1 MTLRLDRTDL
11 GQVRFAFSPLWET
24 VMSLRTLGS
33 VDDQA
38 HRPWVV
44 GAARRL
50 AASTV
55 DLPLLTALVRPAGYL
70 PDFLVPSPRTGRP
83 RFRTALDQVAASPPE
98 VVADQLVI
106 LAEHDLTENRP
117 WRDERVQLL
126 RRLAGAPATA
136 LARIVAELDTYWKVA
151 IEPVWRRV
159 EATLQADLAYRL
171 EQLSTKGLDHL
182 LRSLH
187 PIVSFDG
194 TAIRVEKHWNE
205 TVDLGGR
212 GLLLVPCVF
221 AWPDVIVQTAEPH
234 TPTLSYSPR
243 GMALLWTTSSLR
255 DRTALADVLGRTR
268 ALLLAALDL
277 PMSTTQLSDQLD
289 LAPPT
294 VNAHLKA
301 LAAAGIL
308 SSRRDGRA
316 VLYARSPI
324 GDALLRGT
332 LASGSHAPV
341 TRAG

>member
-33 VDDQA
+33 ANDQA
-38 HRPWVV
+38 HRPWIA
-44 GAARRL
+44 GATRRL

-83 RFRTALDQVAASPPE
+83 RFRTALEQVAASSPE
-98 VVADQLVI
+98 DVAEQLTI
-106 LAEHDLTENRP
+106 LTEHDLVADRP
-117 WRDERVQLL
+117 WRDERTHLL
-126 RRLAGAPATA
+126 RRLAEEPEAAIG
-136 LARIVAELDTYWKVA
+136 RIVAELDAYWKIA
-151 IEPVWRRV
+151 IEPVWPRV
-159 EATLQADLAYRL
+159 EPMLQADLAYRL
-171 EQLSTKGLDHL
+171 EQLSTKGLGHL

-194 TAIRVEKHWNE
+194 DAIRVEKYWDE

-221 AWPDVIVQTAEPH
+221 AWPDVIVQTVEPH

-277 PMSTTQLSDQLD
+277 PMSTTQLSDQLE

-301 LAAAGIL
+301 LTNAGIL

-324 GDALLRGT
+324 GDALLG
-332 LASGSHAPV
+332 APGPDEV
-341 TRAG
+341 VERTA

>member
-33 VDDQA
+33 ANDQA
-38 HRPWVV
+38 HRPWVA
-44 GAARRL
+44 GATRRL
-50 AASTV
+50 DTSGV

-83 RFRTALDQVAASPPE
+83 RFRTALEQVAASPPE
-98 VVADQLVI
+98 DVAEQLTI
-106 LAEHDLTENRP
+106 LTEHDLVADRP
-117 WRDERVQLL
+117 WRDERVHLL
-126 RRLAGAPATA
+126 RRLAEEPEAAIR
-136 LARIVAELDTYWKVA
+136 RIVAELDAYWRVA
-151 IEPVWRRV
+151 IEPVWPRV
-159 EATLQADLAYRL
+159 EPMLQADLAYRL

-194 TAIRVEKHWNE
+194 DAIRVEKYWDE

-221 AWPDVIVQTAEPH
+221 AWPDVIVQTVEPH

-277 PMSTTQLSDQLD
+277 PMSTTQLSDQLE

-301 LAAAGIL
+301 LTNAGIL

-324 GDALLRGT
+324 GDALLG
-332 LASGSHAPV
+332 APGPDEV
-341 TRAG
+341 VERTA